1 MPYTTLTYATGSA
14 AAFQVQVD
22 DRTGAVHR
30 RDPSREDTTAY
41 DYVQQVAVATDENT
55 HGGGDVTI
63 HAIGKTAPPV
73 SRFVCLL
80 TAICVGVCVCAQVR
94 WRICSI
100 VCTSNRTWRT

>member
-63 HAIGKTAPPV
+63 HAIGKTAPQSVV
-73 SRFVCLL
+73 SFVC
-80 TAICVGVCVCAQVR
+80 
-94 WRICSI
+94 
-100 VCTSNRTWRT
+100 